1 MFKIIV
7 FGYNENQYLGEG
19 WNERSL
25 VRNTVIART
34 TSKLSSL
41 TIPVNDE
48 VKELS
53 IIASA
58 SVDMIKNPI
67 YGSILVNGDKV
78 GEFRF
83 EDEQWRLLKFQLTG
97 LKEFQVSGSK
107 FKVSSEKEE
116 LYQSVG
122 SAKKELKIDVITE
135 NAFVVNDYL
144 KNGDMRTF
152 GIHITCLKLM

>member
-7 FGYNENQYLGEG
+7 FGYNENQYLDEG

-41 TIPVNDE
+41 IIPFDGE
-48 VKELS
+48 AKELS
-53 IIASA
+53 IISSA

-67 YGSILVNGDKV
+67 YGSIRVNEDKV

-83 EDEQWRLLKFQLTG
+83 EDEQWKILKFQLTS
-97 LKEFQVSGSK
+97 LKELQVSGE
-107 FKVSSEKEE
+107 EKND
-116 LYQSVG
+116 YQSVG

-152 GIHITCLKLM
+152 GIHISCIKLI